1 MNEPTTDITTIATQ
15 TQADQNPARV
25 YLAGLSHGSRATMFS
40 ALATIAA
47 YLRGSDPE
55 VEWGEL
61 PRTQRHAEQ
70 VHLIDTTPWH
80 AIRHEHTQAL
90 RSVLSARYSPATA
103 NRMLTA
109 LRQVMT
115 AAWHLGQM
123 STDELGHAKAVKG
136 VSGSNDQAAGRR
148 LEMGEEMAL
157 LSSCYNGKP
166 SGTRDAAIF
175 AIGLGA
181 GLRRQEIANL
191 TLDSYR
197 AGKLTVIGK
206 GNKTRTV
213 PLPKGAI
220 KAIDAWLALR
230 GTEPGPLFHAINR
243 WEQINNNGLTPEAIR
258 KILIRRALAAE
269 IDPVTPHD
277 LRRTYATNLIAA
289 SVPLPTVQKLM
300 GHASVTT
307 TANYDRAG
315 EDAKIAAANT
325 IFIPYQ
331 ETK

>member
-1 MNEPTTDITTIATQ
+1 VEIAKQWVAHGAQRLHVVDLDGAFSGQPANLDIVFRIKDTVNVVVQ
-15 TQADQNPARV
+15 MGG
-25 YLAGLSHGSRATMFS
+25 GLR
-40 ALATIAA
+40 
-47 YLRGSDPE
+47 DPE
-55 VEWGEL
+55 IVRKVLDRGIGRAIVGTAILKYPQWIKSTLAEFPGRLMASLDAVNGEVMIEGW
-61 PRTQRHAEQ
+61 QAE
-70 VHLIDTTPWH
+70 
-80 AIRHEHTQAL
+80 
-90 RSVLSARYSPATA
+90 S
-103 NRMLTA
+103 
-109 LRQVMT
+109 
-115 AAWHLGQM
+115 
-123 STDELGHAKAVKG
+123 GHSLA
-136 VSGSNDQAAGRR
+136 D
-148 LEMGEEMAL
+148 
-157 LSSCYNGKP
+157 
-166 SGTRDAAIF
+166 
-175 AIGLGA
+175 
-181 GLRRQEIANL
+181 
-191 TLDSYR
+191 
-197 AGKLTVIGK
+197 
-206 GNKTRTV
+206 
-213 PLPKGAI
+213 AI